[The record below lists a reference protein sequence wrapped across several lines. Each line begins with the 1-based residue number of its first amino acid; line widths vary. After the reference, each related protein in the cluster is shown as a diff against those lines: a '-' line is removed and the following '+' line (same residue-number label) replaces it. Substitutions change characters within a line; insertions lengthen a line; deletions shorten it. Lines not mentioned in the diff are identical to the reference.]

1 MAPNS
6 SSLIDTRIYGN
17 PDDIRDAAA
26 KVRKIYEALNDAY
39 IEMSNSLVPLPNTGE
54 ARALTHMRNFLM
66 PFVHALEK
74 TLAMHTTSGRQCEHT
89 HNSLII
95 TTAIW
100 KPFDIMR

>member
-39 IEMSNSLVPLPNTGE
+39 IEMSNSLVPLPEYWGGESANAYEELLNAFRSCTGE
-54 ARALTHMRNFLM
+54 NSR
-66 PFVHALEK
+66 
-74 TLAMHTTSGRQCEHT
+74 RQCEHT

-100 KPFDIMR
+100 RPFDIMR